1 MPTVVAL
8 LRGVNVGGRKL
19 PMAGLRELAE
29 SLGYDDVRTYIQSG
43 NLLFRATKRPRSAE
57 LEAAIEERLGLA
69 VDVILRSPADL
80 ARVLERNPFPR
91 AEPSKLHVGFMAAKP
106 VAAVLG
112 ALDGEPFL
120 PDEFAVVGSELYL
133 HLPGGMG
140 RTKLPDYVVRRLKV
154 PTTVRNW
161 NTVTKL
167 VELSRG

>member
-8 LRGVNVGGRKL
+8 LRGVNVGGRKV
-19 PMAGLRELAE
+19 PMGELRQVAA

-43 NLLFRATKRPRSAE
+43 NLVFRAATRPRPAA
-57 LEAAIEERLGLA
+57 LEAAIEERFGLA
-69 VDVILRSPADL
+69 VDVILRSPGDL
-80 ARVLERNPFPR
+80 ARVVERNPFAR
-91 AEPSKLHVGFMAAKP
+91 AERSKLHVGFMAAKP
-106 VAAVLG
+106 AGRVVA

-140 RTKLPDYVVRRLKV
+140 RAKLPDYVIRRLKV
-154 PTTVRNW
+154 ATTVRNW

-167 VELSRG
+167 VELCRG